1 MPRLSVYFV
10 RASLIYLVLGFT
22 FGGLLLAN
30 KGVMISPFIWALLP
44 VHIEFMFIGWMIQ
57 LAIGMAFWILPRFA
71 QRTNAPRG
79 NESWSWG
86 TLILLNA
93 GIVCIVLQSVFG
105 LQWLSFIGRILEALA
120 LTAFIIGN
128 WKRVKPISV

>member
-10 RASLIYLVLGFT
+10 RASLVYLVLGFT

-30 KGVMISPFIWALLP
+30 KGVMLSPWIWALLP

-57 LAIGMAFWILPRFA
+57 LAIGIAFWILPRFSKG
-71 QRTNAPRG
+71 PLRG
-79 NESWSWG
+79 NERWSWG

-93 GIVCIVLQSVFG
+93 GILCIVLQSLFG
-105 LQWLSFIGRILEALA
+105 LQWFSFIGRILEAFA
-120 LTAFIIGN
+120 LTAFVIGN
-128 WKRVKPISV
+128 WKRVKPISA

>member
-30 KGVMISPFIWALLP
+30 KGVMISPWIWALLP
-44 VHIEFMFIGWMIQ
+44 VHIEFTFIGWMIQ
-57 LAIGMAFWILPRFA
+57 LVIGIAFWILPRFSN
-71 QRTNAPRG
+71 RPPRG
-79 NESWSWG
+79 NVLWSWS

-93 GIVCIVLQSVFG
+93 GILCIVLQSLFD
-105 LQWLSFIGRILEALA
+105 LQWFSFIGRILETLA
-120 LTAFIIGN
+120 LTAFVIGN
-128 WKRVKPISV
+128 WKRVRPISG